1 MHRRLPPGPGHSRTP
16 PSAAAP
22 SAADARLSK
31 DASPSPRGAP
41 PKKGAMTDVAEWVFA
56 TRDYAA
62 ERSRLRCRG
71 VDAAGEHPLVP
82 SQAKRSSVVK
92 KAAPDARDEPAAPD
106 DPLSAMLDPAPRKKA
121 LVDAGDD
128 PLSMIS
134 GGAAPPPPP
143 ERASFLAPEGGP
155 ASSSGAETE
164 RLGWAAF
171 KQGITREFT
180 GSGSMRIAL
189 PSTAYPSSAKGAK
202 DGRDVMDDGEH
213 EQSIL
218 APKAVDKAAARLQQL
233 EQQAAGVANS
243 TVASISSEEYVQHL
257 ERLRAQLKKAW
268 ANDERVL
275 ALKIAI
281 QAAKLL
287 GETAAPAFYPAM
299 FVLTSELLDLF
310 GKLVYDRIRAKA
322 DAAAPGR
329 RGLGAAFESR
339 DVCADAKET
348 RRTVSNLQPDFNM
361 SVCKRL

>member
-1 MHRRLPPGPGHSRTP
+1 MNH
-16 PSAAAP
+16 
-22 SAADARLSK
+22 
-31 DASPSPRGAP
+31 
-41 PKKGAMTDVAEWVFA
+41 FF
-56 TRDYAA
+56 
-62 ERSRLRCRG
+62 
-71 VDAAGEHPLVP
+71 
-82 SQAKRSSVVK
+82 
-92 KAAPDARDEPAAPD
+92 PA
-106 DPLSAMLDPAPRKKA
+106 
-121 LVDAGDD
+121 
-128 PLSMIS
+128 
-134 GGAAPPPPP
+134 
-143 ERASFLAPEGGP
+143 
-155 ASSSGAETE
+155 
-164 RLGWAAF
+164 
-171 KQGITREFT
+171 Q
-180 GSGSMRIAL
+180 
-189 PSTAYPSSAKGAK
+189 
-202 DGRDVMDDGEH
+202 
-213 EQSIL
+213 
-218 APKAVDKAAARLQQL
+218 AAARLQQL

-348 RRTVSNLQPDFNM
+348 RRTASNLQPDFNM
-361 SVCKRL
+361 SVCKRLGSDSLTVLRELDESHRSVHKSAESTAN